1 MSRNDGEAGRRV
13 RLRPR
18 TMYLLNQSNQAVRS
32 RLEHE
37 MRAMG
42 LTGIQ
47 YTVLSIVGS
56 RDGISS
62 AELSR
67 RFFVTP
73 QTMNEIVG
81 GLERRGLLSREES
94 AHSRRILTAR
104 LTNEG
109 AELLARA
116 DTVADT
122 IEAEAF
128 SGLSD
133 EDFAQLRRLLTLQL
147 NRAREERQAQS
158 GKRLLISLS

>member
-1 MSRNDGEAGRRV
+1 
-13 RLRPR
+13 
-18 TMYLLNQSNQAVRS
+18 MYLLNQANQAVRS
-32 RLEHE
+32 RLEQDL
-37 MRAMG
+37 RPLG

-81 GLERRGLLSREES
+81 ALERRGLLVREES
-94 AHSRRILTAR
+94 AQSRRILTAR
-104 LTNEG
+104 LTPEG
-109 AELLARA
+109 VELLARA
-116 DTVADT
+116 DEVADT

-128 SGLSD
+128 GSLS
-133 EDFAQLRRLLTLQL
+133 EADFAELRRILTIQL
-147 NRAREERQAQS
+147 KLVRQAATVPAS
-158 GKRLLISLS
+158 

>member
-1 MSRNDGEAGRRV
+1 MSSQPDIASRV
-13 RLRPR
+13 LLRPR
-18 TMYLLNQSNQAVRS
+18 TMYLLNQANQAVRS
-32 RLEHE
+32 RLEQDL
-37 MRAMG
+37 RPLG

-81 GLERRGLLSREES
+81 ALERRGLLVREES
-94 AHSRRILTAR
+94 AQSRRILTAR
-104 LTNEG
+104 LTPEG
-109 AELLARA
+109 VALLARA
-116 DTVADT
+116 DDVADT

-128 SGLSD
+128 GSLSD
-133 EDFAQLRRLLTLQL
+133 EDFAELRRILAIQL
-147 NRAREERQAQS
+147 KLVRQAATVPAS
-158 GKRLLISLS
+158 